1 MKAEGLSLSVLLG
14 MENPLELDLVEQ
26 LNNGSALHC
35 NDSPYVLVEFPYRQL
50 PIYWEEALFN
60 LQLGGK
66 RPIIAHPE
74 RQTQIQENP
83 ELLAGVVRRGVMTQI
98 TAGSL
103 SRRSGSLVRKT
114 AETLVKNGLAHV
126 IASDAHGPT
135 GPRNTSLLEGFC
147 GGLEAGGHRNGYQDD
162 DRGPTIN
169 GPARGRS
176 AVLNWLPFLG
186 HDQVAGFYGSR
197 MAAGS
202 AAEPPTHNRANLLQ
216 RWVKPNG
223 LSRLARP
230 GKPRSF

>member
-1 MKAEGLSLSVLLG
+1 MAPKPLEMALEMLRLAAKNGTRLIVATPHGDSRAKWRDTDALRESCRGLNEAMKAEGLSLSVLLG

-35 NDSPYVLVEFPYRQL
+35 NDSPYALVEFPYRQL

-135 GPRNTSLLEGFC
+135 GPRNTSLLEGF
-147 GGLEAGGHRNGYQDD
+147 
-162 DRGPTIN
+162 
-169 GPARGRS
+169 
-176 AVLNWLPFLG
+176 
-186 HDQVAGFYGSR
+186 
-197 MAAGS
+197 AAASKLVGTET
-202 AAEPPTHNRANLLQ
+202 ATKMMTE
-216 RWVKPNG
+216 V
-223 LSRLARP
+223 
-230 GKPRSF
+230 PRSMVLRGAEAPS